1 MTREYAKELLPIIQ
15 AYAEG
20 KTIQYKNSEGEWKDV
35 AFEENLSF
43 IDAPS
48 KYRIK
53 PEPTYR
59 PFKNK
64 EECWNEMMRHKLFGW
79 ITNKCQYL
87 LIACV
92 RQWNIECIPDTG
104 SGVLYSRTLTFAET
118 LEQGFTFADG
128 TPFGIKEE

>member
-1 MTREYAKELLPIIQ
+1 MTREQAKELLPIIQ
-15 AYAEG
+15 AFAEG
-20 KTIQYKNSEGEWKDV
+20 KTIQFRTNNRSWVDLLDNDIEIN
-35 AFEENLSF
+35 ALFE
-43 IDAPS
+43 
-48 KYRIK
+48 YRIK
-53 PEPTYR
+53 PEPKYR
-59 PFKNK
+59 PFKTK
-64 EECWNEMMRHKLFGW
+64 EECWNEMMKHKLFGW

-118 LEQGFTFADG
+118 LEQGYTFADG

>member
-1 MTREYAKELLPIIQ
+1 MTREEIKIMLPIMQ
-15 AYAEG
+15 AFAEG
-20 KTIQYKNSEGEWKDV
+20 KTLQYRVNRETNEWKDINNP
-35 AFEENLSF
+35 AFN
-43 IDAPS
+43 DAPS
-48 KYRIK
+48 EYRIK
-53 PEPTYR
+53 PEPKYR

-64 EECWNEMMRHKLFGW
+64 EECWNEMMKHKLFGW

-104 SGVLYSRTLTFAET
+104 SGVLYNRTLTFAET

-128 TPFGIKEE
+128 TPFGIKED

>member
-1 MTREYAKELLPIIQ
+1 MTREQAKELLPIIQ
-15 AYAEG
+15 AFAEG
-20 KTIQYKNSEGEWKDV
+20 KHIQWCNHRKNWIDV
-35 AFEENLSF
+35 DERDGLNTEFPLSV
-43 IDAPS
+43 
-48 KYRIK
+48 YRIK
-53 PEPTYR
+53 PEPKYR

-64 EECWNEMMRHKLFGW
+64 EECWNEMMKHKLFGW

-118 LEQGFTFADG
+118 LEQGYTFVDG

>member
-1 MTREYAKELLPIIQ
+1 MTREQAKELLPIIQ
-15 AYAEG
+15 AFAEG
-20 KTIQYKNSEGEWKDV
+20 KTLQYRVNEENNEWKDINNP
-35 AFEENLSF
+35 AFN
-43 IDAPS
+43 DAPS
-48 KYRIK
+48 EYRIK
-53 PEPTYR
+53 PEPKYR

-64 EECWNEMMRHKLFGW
+64 EECWNEMMKHKLFGW

-118 LEQGFTFADG
+118 LEQGYTFADG
-128 TPFGIKEE
+128 TPFGIKED